1 MLGIFKMKLW
11 ERQKM
16 ESVLDGNGLR
26 MKVEKS
32 QKVQLL
38 FGKITYVQRWILVVF
53 VANEMSWGDVGDGV
67 AYD

>member
-1 MLGIFKMKLW
+1 M
-11 ERQKM
+11 
-16 ESVLDGNGLR
+16 LDGNGLR

-53 VANEMSWGDVGDGV
+53 VANETS
-67 AYD
+67 

>member
-53 VANEMSWGDVGDGV
+53 VANEMS
-67 AYD
+67 